1 MLHARLACGPGVDL
15 GRVVPVTVEILL
27 RGGHFRHPGRE
38 DLTLLGREGRLTVGK
53 DAVHPVPGVRI
64 LVVKG
69 VQHLAEVVLLEAL
82 GVDEEGVAVLRTVS
96 GATHF
101 LCDDL

>member
-1 MLHARLACGPGVDL
+1 M
-15 GRVVPVTVEILL
+15 
-27 RGGHFRHPGRE
+27 
-38 DLTLLGREGRLTVGK
+38 
-53 DAVHPVPGVRI
+53 RI